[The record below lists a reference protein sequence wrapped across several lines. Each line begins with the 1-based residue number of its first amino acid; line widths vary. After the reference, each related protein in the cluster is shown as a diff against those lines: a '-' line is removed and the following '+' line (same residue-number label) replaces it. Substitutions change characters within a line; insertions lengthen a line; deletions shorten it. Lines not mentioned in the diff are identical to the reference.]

1 MSIFGSSID
10 NLHHGLDYAFVKN
23 EAISNNLANISTT
36 NYKAK
41 SVEFKSL
48 LEQEKG
54 GQFQAKLTNPR
65 HIDFSQATKDFKI
78 HVNNNTQY
86 NHNGNNVDIDKE
98 MVELGNN
105 QIYQQALV
113 ERLNGSFSTLQNLI
127 RGGS

>member
-65 HIDFSQATKDFKI
+65 HIDFSQATKGFKI